1 MRSREQKT
9 YFETLK
15 RYERKF
21 ERNELEDYKMLL
33 KRHKDEEE
41 LDNLSLQRLKALYE
55 KYYVNREKKNLD
67 QLFKKPSE
75 EIPDNNS

>member
-55 KYYVNREKKNLD
+55 KYHVNREKKNLD
-67 QLFKKPSE
+67 QLFEKPSE
-75 EIPDNNS
+75 EISDNNS

>member
-15 RYERKF
+15 KYERKF
-21 ERNELEDYKMLL
+21 ERNELDDYKMLL

-41 LDNLSLQRLKALYE
+41 LDNLSLQRLKTLYE

-75 EIPDNNS
+75 EVSDNNP

>member
-55 KYYVNREKKNLD
+55 KYHVNRGKKNLD

-75 EIPDNNS
+75 EISDNNS

>member
-21 ERNELEDYKMLL
+21 ERNELDDYKMLL
-33 KRHKDEEE
+33 KRDKDEEE

-75 EIPDNNS
+75 EVSDNNP